1 MMGAG
6 KSSIGRSLAE
16 QCERQFVDT
25 DSLIQQRLGRSI
37 AQIFQLYGEESFRA
51 HETSVLKSLEPGETV
66 LSTGGGVVTIADNW
80 PILRKLGPIVY
91 LKASPDTLI
100 ARLEQSKKKR
110 PLLNVEDWE
119 AQLRTLLEARE
130 PLYSQADITIEVDE
144 ADLADGA
151 MRVYDALRKAGYE

>member
-25 DSLIQQRLGRSI
+25 DALIQQRLGRSI

-51 HETSVLKSLEPGETV
+51 HETSVLKSLEAGETV
-66 LSTGGGVVTIADNW
+66 LSTGGGVVTIPDNW
-80 PILRKLGPIVY
+80 PVLRSLGPIVY
-91 LKASPDTLI
+91 LKASPETLI

-119 AQLRTLLEARE
+119 TQLRTLLEARE

-151 MRVYDALRKAGYE
+151 MRVYDALREAGYE